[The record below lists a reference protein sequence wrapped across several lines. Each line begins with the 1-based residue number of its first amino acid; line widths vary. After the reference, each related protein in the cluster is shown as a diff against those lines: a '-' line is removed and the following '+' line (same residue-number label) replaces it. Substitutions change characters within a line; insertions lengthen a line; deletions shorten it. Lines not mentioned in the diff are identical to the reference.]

1 MWGIK
6 VAQWLLQLSE
16 RERSLIEAQCRLEVL
31 LSLCSILFVADKATG
46 KYIQDHDLKADML
59 LQRALSQ
66 HRLMLG
72 KGLPL
77 DELRR
82 KTLEEVH
89 LKTVSGKRSH
99 EGTLGA
105 VFSWRTEGRRRRRQI

>member
-6 VAQWLLQLSE
+6 VSQWLLQLSE

-31 LSLCSILFVADKATG
+31 LSVCSILFVADKATG

-59 LQRALSQ
+59 LSALSRNVDSCLQ
-66 HRLMLG
+66 RGFLSMNSEG
-72 KGLPL
+72 K
-77 DELRR
+77 RSKR
-82 KTLEEVH
+82 CISR
-89 LKTVSGKRSH
+89 VSGKRSH